1 MNLIDVIVI
10 VVYLV
15 VMVLAVMVIVGIAS
29 RGRQFNGVGEIDIN
43 MWPAR
48 GEFMRLS
55 HPLVAGATGIL
66 YPGCKSSEE
75 AAS

>member
-29 RGRQFNGVGEIDIN
+29 RGRRDNEVDEIDTN
-43 MWPAR
+43 LWPAR